1 MVGNLESDKNKKEKR
16 KKKMQ
21 IHKNAVYTV
30 PRLNLCLIV
39 SSDARIPATAEDLL
53 LQMLQQLYQP
63 SGRDT
68 LHT

>member
-1 MVGNLESDKNKKEKR
+1 
-16 KKKMQ
+16 MQ
-21 IHKNAVYTV
+21 IHRNAVYSV
-30 PRLNLCLIV
+30 ARLNICMIV

-53 LQMLQQLYQP
+53 LQMLQQPYQP

>member
-1 MVGNLESDKNKKEKR
+1 
-16 KKKMQ
+16 MQ
-21 IHKNAVYTV
+21 IHRNAVYSV
-30 PRLNLCLIV
+30 ARLNICMIV